1 MAVDSNDSDVDCW
14 VFFYTHRESK
24 MMSLGKTMFCCSRMI
39 DISTLCRVCGV
50 FLIDSH
56 FMVDGGKFIS
66 GAMAALS
73 VMVNLEIP
81 HVNILSK
88 VLVK

>member
-1 MAVDSNDSDVDCW
+1 M
-14 VFFYTHRESK
+14 
-24 MMSLGKTMFCCSRMI
+24 
-39 DISTLCRVCGV
+39 CRVCGV

-88 VLVK
+88 VTLRECYGLLYFISSSLLKTVRYANVFFNIKSLRSCKVISASVVR

>member
-1 MAVDSNDSDVDCW
+1 M
-14 VFFYTHRESK
+14 
-24 MMSLGKTMFCCSRMI
+24 
-39 DISTLCRVCGV
+39 CRVCGV

-88 VLVK
+88 VTLVKD